1 MKGAAAVL
9 DRKISTPRRSMV
21 ITMGNS
27 HHFLF
32 CLRNAQNSLSKLSP
46 WCSAAAFSN
55 SLVGLG
61 DVSLM
66 VDELLGENE
75 EGRVDNQASELSE
88 IAPRV
93 GGDCLGRPV

>member
-46 WCSAAAFSN
+46 WCAAAAFSN
-55 SLVGLG
+55 SLVGLP
-61 DVSLM
+61 DISLM
-66 VDELLGENE
+66 VDESPGENE
-75 EGRVDNQASELSE
+75 EVHVDK
-88 IAPRV
+88 
-93 GGDCLGRPV
+93 